1 MAQIIGLIQVKGG
14 AGRSTIATNL
24 AACLASQGRTVL
36 IDTDLPQGSSSSWGA
51 VRAEE
56 NLLGELQVVQV
67 KDHQSLVEAARHFN
81 ESHDFVVI
89 DGPPRFAAVTRAILI
104 MSDLCL
110 VPLGASA
117 VEVWATSDVQDII
130 DSAKAQGIR
139 VDARI
144 VWNRYRAYTRSAREI
159 VALAKEELQIPDL
172 NARLGFR
179 VAYSE
184 ALSRGLMVDEWTD
197 KLARGEFSALV
208 LEIMDILNQ
217 TMTNPE
223 YSDYG

>member
-24 AACLASQGRTVL
+24 AACLARQGRTVL
-36 IDTDLPQGSSSSWGA
+36 IDTDLPQGSSSSWGM

-56 NLLGELQVVQV
+56 NLLDGLTVMQAR
-67 KDHQSLVEAARHFN
+67 DHESLVEAARRVD
-81 ESHDFVVI
+81 ESHEFIVI

-130 DSAKAQGIR
+130 DSAKAQGMR

-159 VALAKEELQIPDL
+159 VALAKEELEMPDL
-172 NARLGFR
+172 QARLGFR

-184 ALSRGLMVDEWTD
+184 VLSRGLMIDEWTD
-197 KLARGEFSALV
+197 KLAREEFARLV
-208 LEIMDILNQ
+208 AEVREILEQ
-217 TMTNPE
+217 TNG
-223 YSDYG
+223 SKC